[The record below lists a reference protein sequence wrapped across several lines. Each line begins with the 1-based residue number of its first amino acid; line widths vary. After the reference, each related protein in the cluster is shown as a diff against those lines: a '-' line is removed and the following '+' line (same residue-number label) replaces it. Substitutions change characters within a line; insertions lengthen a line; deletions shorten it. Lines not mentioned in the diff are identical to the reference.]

1 MGGIVGHTFGIGV
14 YGERALAIAQA
25 LSERADLRHAPRLAF
40 MRTASLELEPD
51 GEAAF
56 SFGGAVG
63 CLGFQGAAKARAAI
77 GSRMAGAA
85 RALLAESQ
93 RLPYAGVPS
102 LSVARLRAS
111 EWAGA
116 EVARLGPGG
125 MATLSECLCLAEAV
139 QGRKSREALVR
150 AYGEGTVR
158 GAVGSPADPVTTA
171 AVEAIMRQMAE
182 LRGRLQEESVRLRGE
197 AAAEARLLADQ
208 CARRAADI
216 AQRIE
221 ALHT

>member
-1 MGGIVGHTFGIGV
+1 
-14 YGERALAIAQA
+14 
-25 LSERADLRHAPRLAF
+25 
-40 MRTASLELEPD
+40 MRTASLELGPD

-63 CLGFQGAAKARAAI
+63 RLGFQGAAKARAAI
-77 GSRMAGAA
+77 GSRMVGAA

-116 EVARLGPGG
+116 EVARLDPGG

-158 GAVGSPADPVTTA
+158 KAVGSPADPVTTA

-197 AAAEARLLADQ
+197 AATEARLLADR